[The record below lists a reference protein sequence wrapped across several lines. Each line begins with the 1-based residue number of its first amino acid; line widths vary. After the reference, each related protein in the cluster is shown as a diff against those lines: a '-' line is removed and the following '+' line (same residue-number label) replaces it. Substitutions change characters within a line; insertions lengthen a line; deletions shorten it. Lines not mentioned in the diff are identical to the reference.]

1 MFALSSGLIPNSLG
15 KFVFMPTPDT
25 PPTKTESPL
34 RRMPSQR
41 RSRERV
47 ERILNCAT
55 TLIAAKGSDAIR
67 MSEVAEMAGISI
79 GSLYQYFP
87 DKSAIIQTLA
97 RRYNTEGR
105 KCIEAELSNVRDID
119 GLRDAFGR
127 LIDIYYGIFLAEPVI
142 RDIWSAT
149 QADKALAELEIA
161 ESRANAELVAT
172 ALARVRSNSDLKQL
186 TASAFLV
193 MYLGEATMRLAISV
207 GRAEGD
213 LLVGRYK
220 RMVLAELCRE
230 EGIVSPAIELS
241 QSRT

>member
-1 MFALSSGLIPNSLG
+1 M
-15 KFVFMPTPDT
+15 
-25 PPTKTESPL
+25 

-47 ERILNCAT
+47 EKILNCAA
-55 TLIAAKGSDAIR
+55 TLIAAKGSDATR

-87 DKSAIIQTLA
+87 DKGAIIQTLA
-97 RRYNTEGR
+97 RRYNAEGR
-105 KCIEAELSNVRDID
+105 KCIEAELSSVRDID
-119 GLRDAFGR
+119 GFRDAFGR
-127 LIDIYYGIFLAEPVI
+127 LIDIYYGILLAEPVI

-149 QADKALAELEIA
+149 QADKALAELEVA
-161 ESRANAELVAT
+161 ESRVNAELVAT
-172 ALARVRSNSDLKQL
+172 ALARVRPNADLEQL

-230 EGIVSPAIELS
+230 DGIVSPATELS
-241 QSRT
+241 QSGT

>member
-1 MFALSSGLIPNSLG
+1 
-15 KFVFMPTPDT
+15 MPIQNPSTA
-25 PPTKTESPL
+25 KTESPM
-34 RRMPSQR
+34 RRVPSQR

-47 ERILNCAT
+47 EKILNCAA
-55 TLIAAKGSDAIR
+55 TLIAAKGSDAMR

-97 RRYNTEGR
+97 RRYNAEGR
-105 KCIEAELSNVRDID
+105 KCIEAELFSVRDID
-119 GLRDAFGR
+119 EFREAFGR
-127 LIDIYYGIFLAEPVI
+127 LIDIYYGIFLEEPVI

-161 ESRANAELVAT
+161 ESRVNAELVAT
-172 ALARVRSNSDLKQL
+172 ALARIRPNADLKQL

-220 RMVLAELCRE
+220 RMVLAELCQE
-230 EGIVSPAIELS
+230 DGVVSPATEPS
-241 QSRT
+241 QSGT

>member
-1 MFALSSGLIPNSLG
+1 MSALSSRFGRNSFG
-15 KFVFMPTPDT
+15 KLVFMPNPDA
-25 PPTKTESPL
+25 PRAKIESPL

-47 ERILNCAT
+47 EKILNCAR
-55 TLIAAKGSDAIR
+55 TLIAGKGSDAMR
-67 MSEVAEMAGISI
+67 MSEVAEMARISI

-97 RRYNTEGR
+97 RRYNAEGR
-105 KCIEAELSNVRDID
+105 KCIEAELSSVRDID
-119 GLRDAFGR
+119 GFRDAFGR

-161 ESRANAELVAT
+161 ESRANAELVVA
-172 ALARVRSNSDLKQL
+172 ALARVRPTADLERL

-193 MYLGEATMRLAISV
+193 MYLGEATMRLAVSV

-213 LLVGRYK
+213 LLVERYK
-220 RMVLAELCRE
+220 RMVLEELCRE
-230 EGIVSPAIELS
+230 DALVSPKSE
-241 QSRT
+241 

>member
-1 MFALSSGLIPNSLG
+1 
-15 KFVFMPTPDT
+15 MPIQN
-25 PPTKTESPL
+25 PPVTKTESSL
-34 RRMPSQR
+34 RRLPSQR

-47 ERILNCAT
+47 EKILNCAR
-55 TLIAAKGSDAIR
+55 TLIAEKGSDAMR

-97 RRYNTEGR
+97 RRYNAEGR

-119 GLRDAFGR
+119 GFRDAFAR

-149 QADKALAELEIA
+149 QADKALAELEIE
-161 ESRANAELVAT
+161 ESRANAELVAAT
-172 ALARVRSNSDLKQL
+172 LVRVRPNADLEQL
-186 TASAFLV
+186 TASAFLI

-213 LLVGRYK
+213 RLVERYK
-220 RMVLAELCRE
+220 RMVLEELCRVDLAQ
-230 EGIVSPAIELS
+230 GDNSPSINPH
-241 QSRT
+241 

>member
-1 MFALSSGLIPNSLG
+1 
-15 KFVFMPTPDT
+15 MPIRN
-25 PPTKTESPL
+25 PPTAKTESPM

-47 ERILNCAT
+47 EKILNCAA
-55 TLIAAKGSDAIR
+55 TLIAAMGSDAVR

-87 DKSAIIQTLA
+87 DKGAIIQTLA
-97 RRYNTEGR
+97 RRYNAEGR
-105 KCIEAELSNVRDID
+105 KCIEAELSGVRDID
-119 GLRDAFGR
+119 GFRDAFGR

-149 QADKALAELEIA
+149 QADKALAELEVA
-161 ESRANAELVAT
+161 ESRVNAELVAT
-172 ALARVRSNSDLKQL
+172 ALARVRPNADLKQL
-186 TASAFLV
+186 TASVFLV

-213 LLVGRYK
+213 LLVVRYK
-220 RMVLAELCRE
+220 SMVLAELCRE
-230 EGIVSPAIELS
+230 EGQVSSAAELS
-241 QSRT
+241 HSRT

>member
-1 MFALSSGLIPNSLG
+1 
-15 KFVFMPTPDT
+15 
-25 PPTKTESPL
+25 
-34 RRMPSQR
+34 MPSQR

-47 ERILNCAT
+47 EKILNCAR
-55 TLIAAKGSDAIR
+55 TLIAEKGSDAMR
-67 MSEVAEMAGISI
+67 MSEVAEMASISI

-97 RRYNTEGR
+97 KRYNAEGR
-105 KCIEAELSNVRDID
+105 KCIDAELSSVRDID
-119 GLRDAFGR
+119 GFREAFGR

-161 ESRANAELVAT
+161 ESRVNAELVAT
-172 ALARVRSNSDLKQL
+172 ALVRVHPNTDLKQL

-207 GRAEGD
+207 GRVEGD
-213 LLVGRYK
+213 LLVARYK
-220 RMVLAELCRE
+220 SMVLAELCPE
-230 EGIVSPAIELS
+230 EGQVSSAADLS
-241 QSRT
+241 

>member
-1 MFALSSGLIPNSLG
+1 
-15 KFVFMPTPDT
+15 
-25 PPTKTESPL
+25 
-34 RRMPSQR
+34 MPSQR

-47 ERILNCAT
+47 EKILNCAA
-55 TLIAAKGSDAIR
+55 TLIAAKGSDATR

-87 DKSAIIQTLA
+87 DKGAIIQTLA
-97 RRYNTEGR
+97 RRYNAEGR
-105 KCIEAELSNVRDID
+105 KCIEAELSSVRDID
-119 GLRDAFGR
+119 GFRDAFGR
-127 LIDIYYGIFLAEPVI
+127 LIDIYYGILLAEPVI

-149 QADKALAELEIA
+149 QADKALAELEVA
-161 ESRANAELVAT
+161 ESRVNAELVAT
-172 ALARVRSNSDLKQL
+172 ALARVRPNADLEQL

-230 EGIVSPAIELS
+230 DGIVSPATELS
-241 QSRT
+241 QSGT

>member
-1 MFALSSGLIPNSLG
+1 
-15 KFVFMPTPDT
+15 
-25 PPTKTESPL
+25 
-34 RRMPSQR
+34 MPSQR

-47 ERILNCAT
+47 EKILNCAA
-55 TLIAAKGSDAIR
+55 TLIAAKGSDAMR

-87 DKSAIIQTLA
+87 DKGAIIQTLA
-97 RRYNTEGR
+97 RRYNAEGR
-105 KCIEAELSNVRDID
+105 KCIETELSSVRDID
-119 GLRDAFGR
+119 GFRDAFGR

-149 QADKALAELEIA
+149 QADKALAELEVA
-161 ESRANAELVAT
+161 ESRVDAELVAT
-172 ALARVRSNSDLKQL
+172 ALARVRPNADLKQL
-186 TASAFLV
+186 TASVFLV

-213 LLVGRYK
+213 LLVARYR

-230 EGIVSPAIELS
+230 EGQVPPATELS

>member
-1 MFALSSGLIPNSLG
+1 
-15 KFVFMPTPDT
+15 MPIQN
-25 PPTKTESPL
+25 PPATKTESPL
-34 RRMPSQR
+34 RRLPSQR

-47 ERILNCAT
+47 EKILNCAR
-55 TLIAAKGSDAIR
+55 TLIAEKGSDAMR
-67 MSEVAEMAGISI
+67 MSEVAEMAAISI

-97 RRYNTEGR
+97 RRYNAEGR

-119 GLRDAFGR
+119 GFRGAFAR

-149 QADKALAELEIA
+149 QADKGLAELEIA
-161 ESRANAELVAT
+161 ESRANAELVAI
-172 ALARVRSNSDLKQL
+172 ALARVRPNPDLEQL

-207 GRAEGD
+207 GRVEGD
-213 LLVGRYK
+213 LLVERYK
-220 RMVLAELCRE
+220 RMILEELCQE
-230 EGIVSPAIELS
+230 EAAQGDDAINP
-241 QSRT
+241 R